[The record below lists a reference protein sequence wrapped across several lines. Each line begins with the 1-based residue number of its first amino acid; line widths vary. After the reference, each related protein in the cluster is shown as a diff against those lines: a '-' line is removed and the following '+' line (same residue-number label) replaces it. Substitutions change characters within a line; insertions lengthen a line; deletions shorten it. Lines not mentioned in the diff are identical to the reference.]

1 MHTVATLAVFT
12 HAKMDRAAGVT
23 TDSLLAFL
31 EWPSQVTFLPTYRMN
46 RGKLG
51 YGAERSRIPSW

>member
-1 MHTVATLAVFT
+1 MFT

-23 TDSLLAFL
+23 TASSLASL